1 MADAPNV
8 WIELV
13 KVSPGLLTALVAT
26 GFFIAHADS
35 IGRLL
40 SKATKLKVL
49 DIEIEASV
57 TALNDAIVAQGLD
70 NVVGQRDRMAAL
82 RRLSA
87 CAPLLRGSRILWVD
101 DKPPNNFKER
111 QLLEGLGVRFDLAAH
126 SAEAE
131 QFLRNHRYLLMLTD
145 IDRED
150 IADEG
155 IRFAARAARLGIHV
169 WTIGYTGTD
178 QTGRSPP
185 LHFFGITNRPDH
197 LMHLICD
204 VAQRE
209 GV

>member
-26 GFFIAHADS
+26 GFFIAHADT

-40 SKATKLKVL
+40 AKATKIKVL

-57 TALNDAIVAQGLD
+57 SALNDAIVAQGLD
-70 NVVGQRDRMAAL
+70 SVVGQRDRMAAL

-111 QLLEGLGVRFDLAAH
+111 QLLEGLGVRIDLATT
-126 SAEAE
+126 SAAAE
-131 QFLRNHRYLLMLTD
+131 QFLSNHHYLLMLTD
-145 IDRED
+145 IERED
-150 IADEG
+150 VADEG
-155 IRFAARAARLGIHV
+155 IRFAARAARLGIAV
-169 WTIGYTGTD
+169 RTIGYTGTD
-178 QTGRSPP
+178 QIGLPVPP
-185 LHFFGITNRPDH
+185 HFFGITHRPDH
-197 LMHLICD
+197 LMHLVCD